1 MALTY
6 SSYLKLDQLLDLQQ
20 MQSNGNAHDEM
31 LFIVIHQNYELWFKE
46 LLHEIDFLLVTLETR
61 EIVQARRTLNR
72 FRSILKV
79 LALQMDILETMS
91 SPQFL
96 TFRDLLGNA
105 SGFQSAQFREL
116 EFAFGHK
123 RAELLQAYPEKSSA
137 RQRLRK
143 RLESA
148 TVWDSFM
155 HYLSQCGYP
164 IPAHVLNRDLARKIE
179 PSRKVQS
186 ILLQIYRNDRDTAD
200 FCESLLDI
208 DEGIQEWRYRH
219 VKMVER
225 IIGNR
230 SGTGGST
237 GVEYLKSTLFNP
249 SFPDL
254 WAIRSEFKKQ

>member
-20 MQSNGNAHDEM
+20 MQSNGKAHDEM
-31 LFIVIHQNYELWFKE
+31 LFIIIHQSYELWFKE

-61 EIVQARRTLNR
+61 EIVQARTALRR
-72 FRSILKV
+72 IRSILKV
-79 LALQMDILETMS
+79 FVLQMDVLETMS

-96 TFRDLLGNA
+96 AFRDMLGHA
-105 SGFQSAQFREL
+105 SGFHSAQFREL
-116 EFAFGHK
+116 EFSFGHK
-123 RAELLQAYPEKSSA
+123 RVELIQAFPENSDERNRLQ
-137 RQRLRK
+137 K
-143 RLESA
+143 RFESA

-155 HYLSQCGYP
+155 HYLSQCGHP
-164 IPAHVLNRDLARKIE
+164 IPAYVLNRDLTRPIGL
-179 PSRKVQS
+179 SRKVQS
-186 ILLQIYRNDRDTAD
+186 ILLRIYRNDRDTAD
-200 FCESLLDI
+200 FCETLLDV

-230 SGTGGST
+230 QGTGGSP

-254 WAIRSEFKKQ
+254 WAIRSEFEKQ